1 MQWAFLVLALW
12 AALLELHSGTFYL
25 AAIATVALLTFVLGF
40 WVREDLLLM
49 VFVAGCLG
57 GLGLIW
63 VWRRSLPRGRGLP
76 DLDAG
81 GEAIVTAIGPEDD
94 RLVVTYRGT
103 RWDAVM
109 EHGPPP
115 AIGTPVRITRKTG
128 SLLHLAAPAGAA
140 PSPTAPSPP
149 AQEPP

>member
-25 AAIATVALLTFVLGF
+25 AAIAAVALLTFVLGF
-40 WVREDLLLM
+40 WVREELLLM

-63 VWRRSLPRGRGLP
+63 VVRRRLPRGRGLP

-81 GEAIVTAIGPEDD
+81 GDAIVTAIGPEDD

-115 AIGTPVRITRKTG
+115 APGTPVRITRKTG
-128 SLLHLAAPAGAA
+128 SLLHLAAP
-140 PSPTAPSPP
+140 SPIAPSPP

>member
-12 AALLELHSGTFYL
+12 AALLELHTGTFYL
-25 AAIATVALLTFVLGF
+25 AAIAAVALLTFALGF
-40 WVREDLLLM
+40 WVREEMLLM

-57 GLGLIW
+57 ALGLIW
-63 VWRRSLPRGRGLP
+63 IWRRSLPRGRGLP

-81 GEAIVTAIGPEDD
+81 QEAIVMAIAPENN

-115 AIGTPVRITRKTG
+115 AVGTPVRITRKTG

-140 PSPTAPSPP
+140 QSPATQSPSAPESP
-149 AQEPP
+149 